1 MPLDA
6 INIIPVL
13 VGLFVGAFGII
24 SALFTSSENRRL
36 KRQEIIL
43 PLMREFDENKKIYYA
58 KELIDGV
65 SIQLKH
71 DNETISD
78 MPINLKYFDKNK
90 ILRYKEDYLRFLL
103 AGHPHQEVELNQDE
117 VIVRTIFDALLSFF
131 GKLGYL
137 MDTHNITKK
146 ELGYFMYEIQNAKD
160 NWAVIQFTINLKYE
174 LFAVLLDKLKL
185 IKSLEHAEQSESLK
199 HLAEQYYKRN
209 KS

>member
-6 INIIPVL
+6 IDTIPVL
-13 VGLFVGAFGII
+13 VGLFVGAFGIM

-43 PLMREFDENKKIYYA
+43 PLMREFDENKEINYA

-78 MPINLKYFDKNK
+78 MPINLKYCDENK
-90 ILRYKEDYLRFLL
+90 ILRYKEDYLEFLL
-103 AGHPHQEVELNQDE
+103 VGHPHPLDLNQDE
-117 VIVRTIFDALLSFF
+117 FIIRTIFDALLSFF

-137 MDTHNITKK
+137 VDTHNITKK
-146 ELGYFMYEIQNAKD
+146 ELGYFF
-160 NWAVIQFTINLKYE
+160 V
-174 LFAVLLDKLKL
+174 
-185 IKSLEHAEQSESLK
+185 
-199 HLAEQYYKRN
+199 RN
-209 KS
+209 S